1 MTQLLTHC
9 PERKQRGRRIPF
21 VIAAFLCAAQIVG
34 GTSVVGVKA
43 WPRVYEA
50 PYWNPA
56 DAIVWTG
63 ASAKLFWVHA
73 ASPGVYVSRSS
84 CAPTKARVPLAPA
97 GLPKVAHFTDRE
109 YPTVRIRCP
118 FLPKVLLR
126 YAVSS
131 GDRNLPVHAAVAL
144 RTPAGKQLAYVEWSW
159 TSVTAWASPR
169 CETTT
174 PSQGLGPP

>member
-1 MTQLLTHC
+1 MV
-9 PERKQRGRRIPF
+9 E
-21 VIAAFLCAAQIVG
+21 AFLCAAQIVG

-43 WPRVYEA
+43 WPRRYQA

-63 ASAKLFWVHA
+63 ASSKLFWAHG
-73 ASPGVYVSRSS
+73 ASPGVFVARRSCRPAS
-84 CAPTKARVPLAPA
+84 ARVPLAPA
-97 GLPKVAHFTDRE
+97 GLPEVAHYTDRE

-118 FLPKVLLR
+118 FVPKVLLR
-126 YAVSS
+126 YSVSTAQK
-131 GDRNLPVHAAVAL
+131 GLPSHAAVAL
-144 RTPAGKQLAYVEWSW
+144 RTPAGKQLAYLEWSW

>member
-1 MTQLLTHC
+1 
-9 PERKQRGRRIPF
+9 

-34 GTSVVGVKA
+34 GAPAVGVKA
-43 WPRVYEA
+43 WPRTYQA

-63 ASAKLFWVHA
+63 ASAKLFWLHG
-73 ASPGVYVSRSS
+73 ASPGVYVARSS
-84 CAPTKARVPLAPA
+84 CRSTSARVPLSPA
-97 GLPKVAHFTDRE
+97 GLPRVAHFTDRE
-109 YPTVRIRCP
+109 YPTVRIRCAFVP
-118 FLPKVLLR
+118 SVLLR
-126 YAVSS
+126 YSMTA
-131 GDRNLPVHAAVAL
+131 GRGGLPMHAALAL
-144 RTPAGKQLAYVEWSW
+144 RTPSGRQLAYVEWSW